1 MFKKLTFI
9 LILILMVTVS
19 ATGFAQQKDI
29 AVLTPYLQS
38 VTTNTMIKSFQE
50 KAEAEGW
57 NVTVIDTKG
66 DFNDLANR
74 YDDVIAQKVDAIV
87 MGMGD
92 PNQLKQQIQSANEAG
107 IPVFGGDAGFIEG
120 MEMNVTSNNY
130 VLAAQNT
137 SYLLNKI
144 GKGKIV
150 KLYHSAHPGVHK
162 REIVFDAIV
171 NSREDIEVVAKH
183 FVQVPGPIED
193 ARKAMQSIL
202 LSNPEI
208 DGVWAAWDEPAIGAA
223 LAIKQAGK
231 EDEIKV
237 VGIDGNSQ
245 AVEMIQS
252 GSPIKATVKQNFEA
266 MGEILV
272 EQIKKVFNGEEV
284 NDKIIYAPSNLITTD
299 NADEYINN

>member
-9 LILILMVTVS
+9 LILLLMVTVS
-19 ATGFAQQKDI
+19 VSGFAQEKEV

-38 VTTNTMIKSFQE
+38 VTTNTMIKSFEE

-57 NVTVIDTKG
+57 KVTIYDTQG
-66 DFNDLANR
+66 DFNELANR
-74 YDDVIAQKVDAIV
+74 YQDVIAQDVDAIV

-92 PNQLKQQIQSANEAG
+92 PNQLKEQIQSANEAG
-107 IPVFGGDAGFIEG
+107 IPVFGGDAGYIEG

-144 GKGKIV
+144 GGGKIV
-150 KLYHSAHPGVHK
+150 KLYHSAHPGVYK
-162 REIVFDAIV
+162 REAVFDGIV
-171 NSREDIEVVAKH
+171 NSRDDVEVVAKH

-202 LSNPEI
+202 LSNEDI
-208 DGVWAAWDEPAIGAA
+208 DGVWAAWDEAAIGAA

-231 EDEIKV
+231 EDQIKV

-245 AVEMIQS
+245 ALEMIQN
-252 GSPIKATVKQNFEA
+252 GSSIKATVKQNFEA
-266 MGEILV
+266 MGDILV
-272 EQIKKVFNGEEV
+272 EQIKRVFNGEKV
-284 NDKIIYAPSNLITTD
+284 NNKIIYAPSELITTD
-299 NADEYINN
+299 NVDEYINN

>member
-1 MFKKLTFI
+1 MRKKITML
-9 LILILMVTVS
+9 LILTLLFTVS
-19 ATGFAQQKDI
+19 VTGLAATKKI

-38 VTTNTMIKSFQE
+38 VTTNTMIKSFEE
-50 KAEAEGW
+50 KAEAQGW
-57 NVTVIDTKG
+57 DVTVIDTKG
-66 DFNDLANR
+66 NFNALANR
-74 YDDVIAQKVDAIV
+74 YEDVIAQQVDAIV

-92 PNQLKQQIQSANEAG
+92 PNQLKKQIQLANEAG
-107 IPVFGGDAGFIEG
+107 IPVFGGDAGYIEG

-144 GKGKIV
+144 GKGKVV

-162 REIVFDAIV
+162 REIIFDAIA
-171 NSREDIEVVAKH
+171 NSREEIEVVAKH

-202 LSNPEI
+202 LSNPDI

-231 EDEIKV
+231 EDDIAV

-245 AVEMIQS
+245 ALEMIAD
-252 GSPIKATVKQNFEA
+252 GSPIKATVKQNFTA

-272 EQIKKVFNGEEV
+272 EQMKRVFNGQEV
-284 NDKIIYAPSNLITTD
+284 TDKIIYAPATLITD
-299 NADEYINN
+299 GNVDKFLDK